1 MSLPSEHEPAAG
13 AAAASQEE
21 VYQRKLDF
29 QLDKPRRIQYDL
41 HRIADELKIRVLQHE
56 YDQLSQIDKTSY
68 RGRQIKASKSILDAM
83 RQHADLCHDQLMNG
97 VEKFV
102 PELAD
107 MRESERKEAEDL
119 FQGFFSNI
127 SIWRTAVVEI

>member
-1 MSLPSEHEPAAG
+1 MSLTSNDEL
-13 AAAASQEE
+13 AAATAASPEE
-21 VYQRKLDF
+21 IYQRKLDF
-29 QLDKPRRIQYDL
+29 QLDKPRRVNYDL

-56 YDQLSQIDKTSY
+56 YDQLSQIEKTSY
-68 RGRQIKASKSILDAM
+68 RGSKIKAAKAILDAM